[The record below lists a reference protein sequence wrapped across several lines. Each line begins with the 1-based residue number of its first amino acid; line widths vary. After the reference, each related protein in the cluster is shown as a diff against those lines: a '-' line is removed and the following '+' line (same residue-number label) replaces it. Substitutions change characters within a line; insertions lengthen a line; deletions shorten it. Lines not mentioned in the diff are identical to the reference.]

1 MHGVMSEFV
10 FPIEQSVM
18 SYQILEIFK
27 PNNMHR
33 ADWWDDDDDVC
44 FVLDQHG

>member
-1 MHGVMSEFV
+1 MRSYMSEFV
-10 FPIEQSVM
+10 FSIEQSVM

-33 ADWWDDDDDVC
+33 ADDDVC
-44 FVLDQHG
+44 FVLD

>member
-1 MHGVMSEFV
+1 MYGVMSEF
-10 FPIEQSVM
+10 ILSIDQSVM

-33 ADWWDDDDDVC
+33 ADVIDEMMSA
-44 FVLDQHG
+44 LY